1 MSKVLRF
8 PAMLLAV
15 MLAPLARAE
24 IAPHHNSAPEVGQVS
39 LEQIERYKEVLA
51 RPLFSPSRR
60 PAEIPPQDATPMGIV
75 TLTGVVIT
83 PTRRIAVVTDGG
95 AARSRQVRE
104 GDDLGNAVVGR
115 ILKDRIELKTPEGRT
130 LLVRIQK
137 GRNDAG
143 PDGAL
148 PDWAP
153 AGGPASS
160 TKRPLPT
167 TPDNIQP

>member
-1 MSKVLRF
+1 MKKILSVSAL
-8 PAMLLAV
+8 LLAV
-15 MLAPLARAE
+15 MLASHARAE
-24 IAPHHNSAPEVGQVS
+24 IVPRHDSAPEAGQVS
-39 LEQIERYKEVLA
+39 LEQLERYREVLA

-60 PAEIPPQDATPMGIV
+60 PPEIPPQDATPMGIV

-83 PTRRIAVVTDGG
+83 PTRRIAVITDGG

-137 GRNDAG
+137 VRNDDA
-143 PDGAL
+143 PDATL

-153 AGGPASS
+153 ASGPASS
-160 TKRPLPT
+160 KRPLPT